1 MPKKKIT
8 KKISAK
14 TKTKTISKPLTKAKS
29 LKSKKKKI
37 TQVSLKTKQAK
48 TMPKDES
55 LDHKDLNKSAAMRKL
70 IRAGKDKGYLSYDEV
85 NDILPDEMVSSGE
98 LEDVITALQNKDI
111 KVVENDEDFEKI
123 ALAKGKTIDVI
134 EFVNLSEVD
143 PIYLDNAYYIEP
155 EETGEKAYL
164 VLLDALK
171 QTGKVAVGKII
182 LKEKEHIVLIRPYGN
197 ILVLHTLFYSD
208 EIIKPDFPFLLKEHK
223 VSRSEVKL
231 AKELINAMSG
241 TLHLEKFKDE
251 YRERLLEL
259 IEAKLKGLVPP
270 IEVQREVKAT
280 EELMKSLEESLKVV
294 GKKRHKKKNTGI

>member
-1 MPKKKIT
+1 MRSLWKGMITFGLVNIPVKLYTARRSKRPSFRLLHKKCNTPLEYERYCPKCKI
-8 KKISAK
+8 
-14 TKTKTISKPLTKAKS
+14 
-29 LKSKKKKI
+29 
-37 TQVSLKTKQAK
+37 
-48 TMPKDES
+48 
-55 LDHKDLNKSAAMRKL
+55 
-70 IRAGKDKGYLSYDEV
+70 EV
-85 NDILPDEMVSSGE
+85 PW
-98 LEDVITALQNKDI
+98 EDVVRGYEYEKG
-111 KVVENDEDFEKI
+111 KFVVLSDEDFEKI

-197 ILVLHTLFYSD
+197 LLVLHTLFYSD

-294 GKKRHKKKNTGI
+294 EKKRHKKKHGK